1 MNRKHRI
8 LTTGIASALAL
19 LPAYIHAAT
28 FTWDGTNNGWNSA
41 HWNAG
46 VFPTNNPADINNISS
61 GTVSFNGNDTF
72 GNAGTT
78 TSPTIN
84 VNSGGTLASGGFFN
98 TIWGLNLNSGTV
110 ALTGGVNG
118 SFPAFQFAGT
128 LTATGTSNINVVSG
142 SNNLINIGGN
152 GNTTLNM
159 NVVNA
164 LDVLNVNAPLQDSIF
179 GAGSLTKT
187 GLGTLTLTAANTY
200 TGSTTVNAGTLQI
213 NGSSTGTN
221 GQNTSALLNIGN
233 GTGNSGTM
241 IVGSGAGTLNFGG
254 DSYGN
259 AAQVAF
265 NGGGTSA
272 LTINGGTVNIAGAG
286 GTAAALNISVSTA
299 SSGTVTVNGGT
310 LNIGARILMG
320 ANDSSSN
327 GTLTISGGSV
337 NVGYSG
343 SVGLGGDQSG
353 VVRMG
358 GGTTAVNLNG
368 GTLSLFAF
376 QSDSGT
382 AANTVINFNGG
393 TLKALGS
400 PTNFFTDTNATGIGL
415 FTTNVKSGGAIIDT
429 NTFNITIDQV
439 LRHDAGLGATP
450 DGGLTKQSAGTL
462 TLTAANTYTGTT
474 TVNGGVLA
482 FAGGGTLAAGAAIT
496 VGSGATLRFD
506 KNDTFGN
513 HTATVSQ
520 TITVN
525 GGTITNGGNF
535 FTTLGAVTL
544 NGGTINSIGGA
555 NASFPSFS
563 LKGPITVGGS
573 AASTISGSG
582 ANSQML
588 VGNITAGSQTTF
600 NVADATGNSAAD
612 LVVSATLQN
621 NNDSSLNPVAT
632 GILKTGVG
640 TMTLTG
646 ANTYTGPTALNGGIL
661 ALGSA
666 GALGTTGAI
675 SFAGGTLQFSAAN
688 TADYSARFSGA
699 ASQAYSL
706 DTNGQT
712 VTRATAL
719 TSAGGALTK
728 LGNGTLNL
736 TAAQDYGT
744 LNASGGTTN
753 LSSTLGTGS
762 STLNAGANVN
772 ITASQTLAALNI
784 ADGVEVT
791 FGDGLPFA
799 PAPAKFGPAVLVPEP
814 GTAALLFGGLTAL
827 LGLRRRRA

>member
-200 TGSTTVNAGTLQI
+200 TGTTTVSSGTLNVTGSYTPSATTGSGFQANGGSLTFNMGAGTATYY
-213 NGSSTGTN
+213 GDGY
-221 GQNTSALLNIGN
+221 NTAPQIGN
-233 GTGNSGTM
+233 GNTTGTM
-241 IVGSGAGTLNFGG
+241 TVQSGIVNVLTQTGGSFGSINLG
-254 DSYGN
+254 INS
-259 AAQVAF
+259 ASA
-265 NGGGTSA
+265 NG
-272 LTINGGTVNIAGAG
+272 TIN
-286 GTAAALNISVSTA
+286 
-299 SSGTVTVNGGT
+299 VTGGT
-310 LNIGARILMG
+310 LNVEGRILMAANG
-320 ANDSSSN
+320 AP
-327 GTLTISGGSV
+327 GTQATLTISGGQV
-337 NVGYSG
+337 NLGQVGSY
-343 SVGLGGDQSG
+343 
-353 VVRMG
+353 
-358 GGTTAVNLNG
+358 TTAGDPGCGVLWFGASNSTVNLNG
-368 GTLSLFAF
+368 GTLALFGMRTT
-376 QSDSGT
+376 GT
-382 AANTVINFNGG
+382 AETQGSFNFNGG
-393 TLKALGS
+393 TLKAVA
-400 PTNFFTDTNATGIGL
+400 TNNTDFFALNAGMAAV
-415 FTTNVKSGGAIIDT
+415 VKSGGAFIDT
-429 NTFNITIDQV
+429 NTFNITIGQA
-439 LRHDAGLGATP
+439 LLHDAGLGATP

-462 TLTAANTYTGTT
+462 TLTAGNTYTGTT

-482 FAGGGTLAAGAAIT
+482 FAGGGTLAANAAIT

-506 KNDTFGN
+506 RNDTFGG
-513 HTATVSQ
+513 HAATVSQ

-588 VGNITAGSQTTF
+588 VGDITAGSQTTF

-640 TMTLTG
+640 TMNLTG

-712 VTRATAL
+712 VTLATAL

-728 LGNGTLNL
+728 LGKGTLNL